1 MSDVQ
6 VASRT
11 SRLQI
16 PPHRPAHQ
24 HQGHM
29 TLSSPRQLSVLG
41 GLRYEKDWVQLH
53 PGVFRVLH
61 PVLHVQKYFMLFNQE
76 YIMFFIQEYLCCS
89 GVLHVQQ
96 YFMFFIQEYL
106 CCSGVFH
113 VQDYFI
119 FFIQQYLCCS
129 GVLPVQQL
137 SFMKVCFFD
146 QVSLKVLR
154 LRFSLI
160 LSKTYFNFLSIYIAL
175 QVLWRRFYVC
185 RGSIRSALYLL
196 KQHEWKEKALT
207 AILLMHS
214 DNKDFIKHSF

>member
-61 PVLHVQKYFMLFNQE
+61 PVLHVQKYFMLFIQE

-96 YFMFFIQEYL
+96 YFMFFIQ
-106 CCSGVFH
+106 
-113 VQDYFI
+113 
-119 FFIQQYLCCS
+119 QYLCCS

-137 SFMKVCFFD
+137 SFMNVCFFD